1 LLAEL
6 PTVTTTLPVVA
17 APGTGATI
25 LLELQLVG
33 VDVTPLNLTV
43 LVPWVDP
50 KPLPEIVTDV
60 PTFPEVGDKLLIFGA
75 A

>member
-1 LLAEL
+1 
-6 PTVTTTLPVVA
+6 
-17 APGTGATI
+17 
-25 LLELQLVG
+25 
-33 VDVTPLNLTV
+33 
-43 LVPWVDP
+43 VPWVDP